1 MKTEIDAL
9 IGLIDGKLSTD
20 EKRAVEELH
29 QYMLGDEGSWALSDG
44 FLDFVGKFFLLL
56 FTLQMSALHVYNIIY
71 IYTNFRDISTV
82 SVLSHK
88 A

>member
-44 FLDFVGKFFLLL
+44 FLDFVGKL
-56 FTLQMSALHVYNIIY
+56 
-71 IYTNFRDISTV
+71 
-82 SVLSHK
+82 
-88 A
+88 